1 MKLVFLPGMDGTGI
15 LFEALFKE
23 LQGFDVIAL
32 PLPGEGSQDYI
43 TLSCRIR
50 SCLPNE
56 DFVLVAES
64 FSGGIAAQLSQQS
77 IPYMKG
83 VIFVASFLSS
93 PNSLFA
99 YLASLLPLGSL
110 LDLPLGAAIGGSL
123 LFNRTEESMD
133 IVQLK
138 RVLHGVPESILKSR
152 LKMISR
158 LEYDGFKSSIPT
170 VYIGA
175 KKDRLVPNKKTEDF
189 KKAYRNSMFAL
200 IDGPHFILQAKPK
213 ECASAIEAA
222 VEFLKVNKN

>member
-15 LFEALFKE
+15 LFEALYKE
-23 LQGFDVIAL
+23 LQRFDVISL
-32 PLPGEGSQDYI
+32 PLPDEGPQDYI
-43 TLSCRIR
+43 SLSCRIR
-50 SCLPNE
+50 SRLPNE

-93 PNSLFA
+93 PNSLFT

-110 LDLPLGAAIGGSL
+110 LDLPLGVAIGGSI
-123 LFNRTEESMD
+123 LFNRTEESAD
-133 IVQLK
+133 IAQLK
-138 RVLHGVPESILKSR
+138 CVLNGVPELILKSR
-152 LKMISR
+152 LKVISQLR
-158 LEYDGFKSSIPT
+158 YDGFTSLIPT

-175 KKDRLVPNKKTEDF
+175 KNDRLVPNKKTEDF
-189 KKAYRNSMFAL
+189 KKAYRNITFVL

-213 ECASAIEAA
+213 ACASAIESA
-222 VEFLKVNKN
+222 VEFLKVN